1 MTAATASP
9 SPLRRLWQ
17 RELPEYPTGARRIWY
32 LGIVFAA
39 TVVVYYEN
47 FISGAVTLQLLGGFH
62 ISFLYFAVVT
72 AVANAIGAIGSL
84 ASGIA
89 DKVGRGNMA
98 VVGLFGVSL
107 VTLLWLPNVT
117 TGLQYGI
124 AFGAAGIFE
133 GVILVVTPALVRDFS
148 PQVGRAQAMA
158 FWTMGPVL
166 GSLLVT
172 EVSSHTLDSHPRWQ
186 FQFEVAG
193 WAGLAVCVLALLFLR
208 ELNGADRDRIVGAL
222 EAETGAA
229 LSSRGLSHEAAT
241 RRPYRQMFRLDI
253 VGPAV
258 GISLFL
264 LMYFTA
270 IGVLPVYFQTNLNF
284 SASQSNS
291 LLNWL
296 WATTAVSMLVFGAL
310 SDKLRIR
317 KPFILAGALA
327 SVPVDIAFLSKADSG
342 SPTFSSIAILLALT
356 GVWLGAA
363 YAPWM
368 AAFTETVE
376 HRNPALSATGLAIW
390 GWILRVTVASAVIA
404 IPLIVSAVTPLVDD
418 GPAVLQAQAY
428 FDKSKPLQ
436 LLLAEAQA
444 HPEVFSDLAAAPND
458 PAVQKN
464 AIETVGAPTVLT
476 LAGDQ
481 TAQRNL
487 ALLAAKAPAVLKAQ
501 ADSPGQWRTWFWI
514 CTVGALALCP
524 LSLLLRGPWRPRPT
538 NEAHAVEHAL
548 ELANRSAH
556 PMRTRSGRL
565 RSTCRSTPCRRR
577 APSASSPKRRL
588 SGDRSRHPQ
597 PGATCST
604 RLPF

>member
-1 MTAATASP
+1 MTAAIARPAPHPTPA
-9 SPLRRLWQ
+9 PLSRLWR

-32 LGIVFAA
+32 LGIVFAT
-39 TVVVYYEN
+39 TVVAYYEN
-47 FISGAVTLQLLGGFH
+47 FISGAVTPQLLSGFH

-72 AVANAIGAIGSL
+72 ATANAIGAIGSL
-84 ASGIA
+84 VSGVA
-89 DKVGRGNMA
+89 DRVGRGNLA

-107 VTLLWLPNVT
+107 VTLLWIPHAT

-124 AFGAAGIFE
+124 AFGSAGIFE
-133 GVILVVTPALVRDFS
+133 GVILVVTPALMRDFS

-158 FWTMGPVL
+158 FWTVGPVL

-193 WAGLAVCVLALLFLR
+193 WAGLVVCVLALLFLR
-208 ELNGADRDRIVGAL
+208 ELNRADRDRIVGAL

-253 VGPAV
+253 VGPAI

-264 LMYFTA
+264 LMYYTA
-270 IGVLPVYFQTNLNF
+270 IGVLPVYFQTDLNF

-310 SDKLRIR
+310 SDKLRVR
-317 KPFILAGALA
+317 KPLVFVAALA
-327 SVPVDIAFLSKADSG
+327 SVPVDIAFLSKAGSG
-342 SPTFSSIAILLALT
+342 SPTFSSIAVLLALT
-356 GVWLGAA
+356 GAWLGAA

-390 GWILRVTVASAVIA
+390 GWILRVTIASAVIT
-404 IPLIVSAVTPLVDD
+404 IPLIVSAATPLVDN
-418 GPAVLQAQAY
+418 GPSVLRAQAY
-428 FDKSKPLQ
+428 FEQSQPLR

-444 HPEVFSDLAAAPND
+444 HPRVFSELAAAPDD
-458 PAVQKN
+458 PVAQKN
-464 AIETVGAPTVLT
+464 AIEAVGVPTVLT
-476 LAGDQ
+476 LANDK
-481 TAQRNL
+481 TAQQNL
-487 ALLAAKAPAVLKAQ
+487 MLLAEKAPDVLKAQ

-514 CTVGALALCP
+514 CTAGALTLCP
-524 LSLLLRGPWRPRPT
+524 LSLLLRGPWRPRPGD
-538 NEAHAVEHAL
+538 EAHPVDHAL
-548 ELANRSAH
+548 ERADRVHPAAVRHSA
-556 PMRTRSGRL
+556 
-565 RSTCRSTPCRRR
+565 
-577 APSASSPKRRL
+577 APEAA
-588 SGDRSRHPQ
+588 G
-597 PGATCST
+597 
-604 RLPF
+604 

>member
-17 RELPEYPTGARRIWY
+17 RELPQYPTGARRIWY
-32 LGIVFAA
+32 LGVVFAA
-39 TVVVYYEN
+39 TVVAYYEN
-47 FISGAVTLQLLGGFH
+47 FISGAITPQLLSNFH

-98 VVGLFGVSL
+98 IVGLFGVSL
-107 VTLLWLPNVT
+107 VTLLWLPRVT
-117 TGLQYGI
+117 TGAQYGV
-124 AFGAAGIFE
+124 AFGSAGIFE
-133 GVILVVTPALVRDFS
+133 GIILVVTPALMRDFS

-158 FWTMGPVL
+158 FWTVGPVL

-172 EVSSHTLDSHPRWQ
+172 EVSSHTLDRHPRWQ

-193 WAGLAVCVLALLFLR
+193 SAGLAVCVLALLCLR
-208 ELNGADRDRIVGAL
+208 ELQRADRDRIVGAL
-222 EAETGAA
+222 EAETAAA
-229 LSSRGLSHEAAT
+229 LSSRELSHEAAT
-241 RRPYRQMFRLDI
+241 ARPYRQMFRLDI
-253 VGPAV
+253 VGPAI
-258 GISLFL
+258 GISVFL
-264 LMYFTA
+264 LMYYTA
-270 IGVLPVYFQTNLNF
+270 IGVLPAYFQTDLNF

-296 WATTAVSMLVFGAL
+296 WGTTAVSMLVFGAL
-310 SDKLRIR
+310 SDKLRVR
-317 KPFILAGALA
+317 KPLVFAGALA
-327 SVPVDIAFLSKADSG
+327 TVPVEIAFLSKAGSG

-363 YAPWM
+363 YTPWM

-390 GWILRVTVASAVIA
+390 AWILRVTVASAVIT
-404 IPLIVSAVTPLVDD
+404 IPLVVSAVTPLVDD
-418 GPAVLQAQAY
+418 GPSVRQAQAY
-428 FDKSKPLQ
+428 FDQSQPLR

-444 HPEVFSDLAAAPND
+444 HPKVFTDLAAAPND
-458 PAVQKN
+458 PALQKT
-464 AIETVGAPTVLT
+464 AVETVGTPTVLT

-487 ALLAAKAPAVLKAQ
+487 ILLSAKAPKVLKAQ

-514 CTVGALALCP
+514 CTAGALALCP

-538 NEAHAVEHAL
+538 DDAHAVEHAL
-548 ELANRSAH
+548 ELANRRDH
-556 PMRTRSGRL
+556 PDGQPAGQAPHHL
-565 RSTCRSTPCRRR
+565 PER
-577 APSASSPKRRL
+577 AVPAQATVRQ
-588 SGDRSRHPQ
+588 Q
-597 PGATCST
+597 PEAGTV
-604 RLPF
+604 R

>member
-9 SPLRRLWQ
+9 SPLHRLWR

-32 LGIVFAA
+32 LAIVFAA
-39 TVVVYYEN
+39 TVVAYYEN
-47 FISGAVTLQLLGGFH
+47 FISGAITPQLLGSFH
-62 ISFLYFAVVT
+62 ISFLFFAVVT

-98 VVGLFGVSL
+98 IVGLFGVSL
-107 VTLLWLPNVT
+107 VTLLWLPHVT
-117 TGLQYGI
+117 TGAQYGI
-124 AFGAAGIFE
+124 AFGSAGIFE
-133 GVILVVTPALVRDFS
+133 GVILVVTPALMRDFS

-158 FWTMGPVL
+158 FWTVGPVL

-193 WAGLAVCVLALLFLR
+193 CAGLTVCVLALLFLR
-208 ELNGADRDRIVGAL
+208 ELNRADRDRIVGAI

-264 LMYFTA
+264 LMYYTA
-270 IGVLPVYFQTNLNF
+270 IGVLPAYFQTNLNF

-296 WATTAVSMLVFGAL
+296 WATTAVSMLVFGTL
-310 SDKLRIR
+310 SDKLRVR
-317 KPFILAGALA
+317 KPLILAGALA
-327 SVPVDIAFLSKADSG
+327 SVPVDIAFLSKAGSG

-376 HRNPALSATGLAIW
+376 HRNPALSATGLAVW
-390 GWILRVTVASAVIA
+390 GWILRVTIASAVIT

-418 GPAVLQAQAY
+418 GPSVRQAQAY
-428 FDKSKPLQ
+428 FDQSKPLQ

-444 HPEVFSDLAAAPND
+444 HPKVFSDLAASPND
-458 PAVQKN
+458 PAVQK
-464 AIETVGAPTVLT
+464 AAVETVGAPTVLT
-476 LAGDQ
+476 LANDK
-481 TAQRNL
+481 TAQSKL
-487 ALLAAKAPAVLKAQ
+487 MLLAAKAPAVLKAQ
-501 ADSPGQWRTWFWI
+501 ADGPGQWRTWFWI
-514 CTVGALALCP
+514 CTAGALTLCP

-538 NEAHAVEHAL
+538 DDAHAVEHAL

-556 PMRTRSGRL
+556 PDAHPVGPAPLHLPEHAVPAQAAARQQPEAG
-565 RSTCRSTPCRRR
+565 TP
-577 APSASSPKRRL
+577 A
-588 SGDRSRHPQ
+588 
-597 PGATCST
+597 
-604 RLPF
+604 

>member
-32 LGIVFAA
+32 LGIVFVA
-39 TVVVYYEN
+39 TVVAYYEN
-47 FISGAVTLQLLGGFH
+47 FISGAVTTQLLGSFH

-158 FWTMGPVL
+158 FWTAGPVL

-172 EVSSHTLDSHPRWQ
+172 MVSSNTLDSHPRWQ
-186 FQFEVAG
+186 FQFEIAG
-193 WAGLAVCVLALLFLR
+193 WAGLAVSVLALLFLR
-208 ELNGADRDRIVGAL
+208 ELNRADRDRIVGAL
-222 EAETGAA
+222 EAETAAA
-229 LSSRGLSHEAAT
+229 LRSRGLSHEAAT
-241 RRPYRQMFRLDI
+241 RHPYRQMFRLDV

-264 LMYFTA
+264 LMYYTA
-270 IGVLPVYFQTNLNF
+270 IGVLPVYFQTDLNF
-284 SASQSNS
+284 SASESNS
-291 LLNWL
+291 LLNWM
-296 WATTAVSMLVFGAL
+296 WATMALSMLVFGVL
-310 SDKLRIR
+310 SDKLRTR
-317 KPFILAGALA
+317 KPLILAGALG
-327 SVPVDIAFLSKADSG
+327 SVAVDIAFLSKAGSG
-342 SPTFSSIAILLALT
+342 SPTFSSIAILLALM
-356 GVWLGAA
+356 GLWLGAA

-390 GWILRVTVASAVIA
+390 GWILRVTIASAVIT

-418 GPAVLQAQAY
+418 GPSVLQAQAY
-428 FDKSKPLQ
+428 FDKSKSLQ

-444 HPEVFSDLAAAPND
+444 HPKVFSDLAASPND
-458 PAVQKN
+458 PAPRKI
-464 AIETVGAPTVLT
+464 AIETVGAPTLMT
-476 LAGDQ
+476 LAGDE

-487 ALLAAKAPAVLKAQ
+487 SLLAAKAPGVLKAQ

-524 LSLLLRGPWRPRPT
+524 LSLLLKGPWRPHPAD
-538 NEAHAVEHAL
+538 EAHAVEHAL

-556 PMRTRSGRL
+556 PDAHPVGLAPFHQPERTVPTQAAVRQ
-565 RSTCRSTPCRRR
+565 
-577 APSASSPKRRL
+577 
-588 SGDRSRHPQ
+588 Q
-597 PGATCST
+597 PEAGA
-604 RLPF
+604 

>member
-32 LGIVFAA
+32 LGIVFVA
-39 TVVVYYEN
+39 TVIVYYEN
-47 FISGAVTLQLLGGFH
+47 FIGGAVATQLLGSFH
-62 ISFLYFAVVT
+62 ISFLYLAVVT
-72 AVANAIGAIGSL
+72 AVGNAVGAIGSL
-84 ASGIA
+84 ASGVA

-98 VVGLFGVSL
+98 IVGLFGVSL

-117 TGLQYGI
+117 TGAQYGI
-124 AFGAAGIFE
+124 ALGAAGIFE

-166 GSLLVT
+166 GSLLVSG
-172 EVSSHTLDSHPRWQ
+172 VSSRTLDSHPDWQ
-186 FQFEVAG
+186 FQFEIAG

-241 RRPYRQMFRLDI
+241 RHPYRQMFRLDI

-264 LMYFTA
+264 LMYYTA
-270 IGVLPVYFQTNLNF
+270 VGVLPVYFQTNLNF

-291 LLNWL
+291 LLNWM
-296 WATTAVSMLVFGAL
+296 WATTALSMLVFGVL
-310 SDKLRIR
+310 SDKLRVR
-317 KPFILAGALA
+317 KPLILAGALG
-327 SVPVDIAFLSKADSG
+327 SVVVDIAFLSKADSG

-356 GVWLGAA
+356 GAWLGAA
-363 YAPWM
+363 WVPWM

-390 GWILRVTVASAVIA
+390 GWILRVTVASAVIS

-418 GPAVLQAQAY
+418 GPSVLQAQAY

-436 LLLAEAQA
+436 LLLAEAKA

-458 PAVQKN
+458 PAVQKT
-464 AIETVGAPTVLT
+464 AIETVGAPTLT
-476 LAGDQ
+476 LLAEDK
-481 TAQRNL
+481 TAQQNL
-487 ALLAAKAPAVLKAQ
+487 ALLAEKAPAVLKAQ
-501 ADSPGQWRTWFWI
+501 ADSPGQWKTWFWI
-514 CTVGALALCP
+514 CTVGALALFP

-538 NEAHAVEHAL
+538 DEAHPVEHAL

-556 PMRTRSGRL
+556 PDAHPVGA
-565 RSTCRSTPCRRR
+565 
-577 APSASSPKRRL
+577 APLHLPEQAVPAQAVRQQ
-588 SGDRSRHPQ
+588 PQ
-597 PGATCST
+597 AGT
-604 RLPF
+604 

>member
-1 MTAATASP
+1 MTAVTASP
-9 SPLRRLWQ
+9 SPLRGLWQ
-17 RELPEYPTGARRIWY
+17 RELPEYPTGARRLWY
-32 LGIVFAA
+32 LAIVFTA

-47 FISGAVTLQLLGGFH
+47 FISGAVTLQLLGDFH

-84 ASGIA
+84 ASGVA

-98 VVGLFGVSL
+98 VVGLFGVSM

-172 EVSSHTLDSHPRWQ
+172 MISSHTLDSHPHWQ

-208 ELNGADRDRIVGAL
+208 ELNSADRDRIVGAL

-229 LSSRGLSHEAAT
+229 LSRRGLSHEEAT
-241 RRPYRQMFRLDI
+241 RHPYRQMFRLDI
-253 VGPAV
+253 VGPAI
-258 GISLFL
+258 GLSLFL

-284 SASQSNS
+284 SASQANS

-317 KPFILAGALA
+317 KPFILAGALV
-327 SVPVDIAFLSKADSG
+327 SVPVDIAFLAKADSG
-342 SPTFSSIAILLALT
+342 SPTFSSIAILLALM

-418 GPAVLQAQAY
+418 GPSVLQAQAY

-444 HPEVFSDLAAAPND
+444 HPDVFSDLAAAPDD
-458 PAVQKN
+458 PAVQKK

-476 LAGDQ
+476 LANDKA
-481 TAQRNL
+481 AQQNL
-487 ALLAAKAPAVLKAQ
+487 FLLADKAPDVLKAQ

-524 LSLLLRGPWRPRPT
+524 LTLLLRGPWRPHPT
-538 NEAHAVEHAL
+538 DDAHPTEHAL

-556 PMRTRSGRL
+556 PVGPAPL
-565 RSTCRSTPCRRR
+565 HLPEHALPAR
-577 APSASSPKRRL
+577 AAARQ
-588 SGDRSRHPQ
+588 Q
-597 PGATCST
+597 PEAGTQ
-604 RLPF
+604 R

>member
-1 MTAATASP
+1 
-9 SPLRRLWQ
+9 LRRLWQ

-32 LGIVFAA
+32 LGIVFTA

-47 FISGAVTLQLLGGFH
+47 FIGGPVTSQILASFH
-62 ISFLYFAVVT
+62 VSFLYFAVLT

-98 VVGLFGVSL
+98 IVGLFGVSL

-117 TGLQYGI
+117 TGVQYGI

-166 GSLLVT
+166 GSLLGT
-172 EVSSHTLDSHPRWQ
+172 EVASHTLDSHPDWQ
-186 FQFEVAG
+186 FQFKIAG
-193 WAGLAVCVLALLFLR
+193 WAGLAVCVLALLCLR

-222 EAETGAA
+222 DAQTGAA
-229 LSSRGLSHEAAT
+229 LSSRGLSHEEAT

-264 LMYFTA
+264 LMYYTA
-270 IGVLPVYFQTNLNF
+270 VGVLPVYFQTNLNF
-284 SASQSNS
+284 SASQSNA
-291 LLNWL
+291 LLNWM
-296 WATTAVSMLVFGAL
+296 WATTAVSMLVFGVL

-317 KPFILAGALA
+317 KPFILAGALG
-327 SVPVDIAFLSKADSG
+327 SVAVDIAFLSKADSG
-342 SPTFSSIAILLALT
+342 SPTFFSIAILLVLT
-356 GVWLGAA
+356 GAWLGAA
-363 YAPWM
+363 WVPWM

-390 GWILRVTVASAVIA
+390 GWILRVTVASAVIT
-404 IPLIVSAVTPLVDD
+404 IPLIVSAATPLIDN
-418 GPAVLQAQAY
+418 GPSVRQAQAY

-436 LLLAEAQA
+436 LLLAEARA
-444 HPEVFSDLAAAPND
+444 HPKEFSDLAASPDD
-458 PAVQKN
+458 PAVQKSV
-464 AIETVGAPTVLT
+464 IETVGAPTLTT
-476 LAGDQ
+476 LAGDK

-501 ADSPGQWRTWFWI
+501 ADGPGQWQTWFWI

-524 LSLLLRGPWRPRPT
+524 LSVLLKGPWRPHAT
-538 NEAHAVEHAL
+538 DDAHAVEHAL

-556 PMRTRSGRL
+556 PGGPAPL
-565 RSTCRSTPCRRR
+565 HLPER
-577 APSASSPKRRL
+577 AVPAQAAV
-588 SGDRSRHPQ
+588 GPQ
-597 PGATCST
+597 PQAGT
-604 RLPF
+604 

>member
-9 SPLRRLWQ
+9 SPLYRLWQ
-17 RELPEYPTGARRIWY
+17 RELPGYPTGARRIWY
-32 LGIVFAA
+32 LGIVFVA
-39 TVVVYYEN
+39 TVVAYYEN
-47 FISGAVTLQLLGGFH
+47 FISGAITPQLLGSFH
-62 ISFLYFAVVT
+62 ISFLFFAVVT
-72 AVANAIGAIGSL
+72 AVANAIGAVGSL
-84 ASGIA
+84 ASGVA

-98 VVGLFGVSL
+98 IVGLFGVSL
-107 VTLLWLPNVT
+107 VTLLWLPHVT
-117 TGLQYGI
+117 TGTQYGI
-124 AFGAAGIFE
+124 AFGSAGIFE
-133 GVILVVTPALVRDFS
+133 GVILVVTPALMRDFS

-158 FWTMGPVL
+158 FWTVGPVL

-193 WAGLAVCVLALLFLR
+193 WAGLTVCVLALLFLR
-208 ELNGADRDRIVGAL
+208 ELNRADRDRIVGAI

-264 LMYFTA
+264 LMYYTA
-270 IGVLPVYFQTNLNF
+270 IGVLPAYFQTNLNF

-296 WATTAVSMLVFGAL
+296 WATTAVSMLVFGTL
-310 SDKLRIR
+310 SDKLRVR

-327 SVPVDIAFLSKADSG
+327 SVPVDIAFLSKAGSG

-356 GVWLGAA
+356 GAWLGAA

-376 HRNPALSATGLAIW
+376 HRNPALSATGLAVW
-390 GWILRVTVASAVIA
+390 GWILRVTIASAVIT

-418 GPAVLQAQAY
+418 GPSVRQAQAY
-428 FDKSKPLQ
+428 FDQSKPLQ

-444 HPEVFSDLAAAPND
+444 HPKVLSDLAASPND
-458 PAVQKN
+458 PAVQKA
-464 AIETVGAPTVLT
+464 AIETVGLPTVLT
-476 LAGDQ
+476 LASDQ
-481 TAQRNL
+481 TAQQNL
-487 ALLAAKAPAVLKAQ
+487 ALLAAKAPRVLKAQ
-501 ADSPGQWRTWFWI
+501 ADGPGQWRTWFWI
-514 CTVGALALCP
+514 CTAGALTLCP
-524 LSLLLRGPWRPRPT
+524 LSLLLRGTWRPHPT
-538 NEAHAVEHAL
+538 DDAHAVEHAL
-548 ELANRSAH
+548 ELANRSA
-556 PMRTRSGRL
+556 RSM
-565 RSTCRSTPCRRR
+565 
-577 APSASSPKRRL
+577 A
-588 SGDRSRHPQ
+588 
-597 PGATCST
+597 
-604 RLPF
+604 

>member
-9 SPLRRLWQ
+9 LHRLWQ
-17 RELPEYPTGARRIWY
+17 RELPEYPTGTRRIWY
-32 LGIVFAA
+32 LGIVFVA
-39 TVVVYYEN
+39 TVVAYYEN
-47 FISGAVTLQLLGGFH
+47 FISGAITPQLLGSFH
-62 ISFLYFAVVT
+62 ISFLFFAVVT
-72 AVANAIGAIGSL
+72 AVANAIGAVGSL
-84 ASGIA
+84 ASGVA

-98 VVGLFGVSL
+98 IVGLFGVSL

-117 TGLQYGI
+117 TGAQYGI
-124 AFGAAGIFE
+124 AFGSAGIFE
-133 GVILVVTPALVRDFS
+133 GVILVVTPALMRDFS

-158 FWTMGPVL
+158 FWTVGPVL

-172 EVSSHTLDSHPRWQ
+172 EISSHTLDRHPRWQ

-193 WAGLAVCVLALLFLR
+193 WAGLTVCVLALLFLR
-208 ELNGADRDRIVGAL
+208 ELNRADRDRIVGAI

-264 LMYFTA
+264 LMYYTA
-270 IGVLPVYFQTNLNF
+270 IGVLPAYFQTNLNF

-296 WATTAVSMLVFGAL
+296 WATTAVSMLVCGAL
-310 SDKLRIR
+310 SDKLRVR

-327 SVPVDIAFLSKADSG
+327 SVPVEIAFLSKAGSG

-356 GVWLGAA
+356 GAWLGAA

-390 GWILRVTVASAVIA
+390 GWILRVTIASAVIT

-418 GPAVLQAQAY
+418 GPSVRQAQAY
-428 FDKSKPLQ
+428 FDQSQPLQ

-444 HPEVFSDLAAAPND
+444 HPKVFSDLAAAPND
-458 PAVQKN
+458 PAVQKT
-464 AIETVGAPTVLT
+464 AIETVGEPTVLT

-487 ALLAAKAPAVLKAQ
+487 LLLSAKAPKVLKAQ
-501 ADSPGQWRTWFWI
+501 ADGPGQWRTWFWI
-514 CTVGALALCP
+514 CTAGALTLCP
-524 LSLLLRGPWRPRPT
+524 LSLLLRGPWRPHPT
-538 NEAHAVEHAL
+538 DDAHAVEHAL

-556 PMRTRSGRL
+556 PDTYPVGQ
-565 RSTCRSTPCRRR
+565 
-577 APSASSPKRRL
+577 
-588 SGDRSRHPQ
+588 G
-597 PGATCST
+597 
-604 RLPF
+604 

>member
-32 LGIVFAA
+32 LGIVFVA
-39 TVVVYYEN
+39 TVVAYYEN
-47 FISGAVTLQLLGGFH
+47 FISGAVTTQLLGDFH

-84 ASGIA
+84 ASGVA
-89 DKVGRGNMA
+89 DKVGRANMA
-98 VVGLFGVSL
+98 VIGLFGVSL

-172 EVSSHTLDSHPRWQ
+172 MVSSHTLDSHPNWQ
-186 FQFEVAG
+186 FQFEIAG

-241 RRPYRQMFRLDI
+241 RRPYRQMLRLDI
-253 VGPAV
+253 IGPAV

-264 LMYFTA
+264 LMYYTA
-270 IGVLPVYFQTNLNF
+270 IGVLPVYFQTDLNF
-284 SASQSNS
+284 SASESNS

-296 WATTAVSMLVFGAL
+296 WATTALSMLVFGAL
-310 SDKLRIR
+310 SDKLRTR

-327 SVPVDIAFLSKADSG
+327 SVVVDIAFLSKAGSG

-356 GVWLGAA
+356 GAWLGAA

-376 HRNPALSATGLAIW
+376 HHNPALSATGLAIW
-390 GWILRVTVASAVIA
+390 GWILRVTIASAVIT

-418 GPAVLQAQAY
+418 GPSVLQAQAY

-444 HPEVFSDLAAAPND
+444 HPKVFSDLAASPND
-458 PAVQKN
+458 PAVQKI

-476 LAGDQ
+476 LAGDK

-487 ALLAAKAPAVLKAQ
+487 SLLAEKAPAVLKAQ

-514 CTVGALALCP
+514 CTAGALALCP
-524 LSLLLRGPWRPRPT
+524 LSLLLRGPWRPHPT
-538 NEAHAVEHAL
+538 DEAHAVEHAL

-556 PMRTRSGRL
+556 PDAHPVGAAPL
-565 RSTCRSTPCRRR
+565 HLPER
-577 APSASSPKRRL
+577 AVPAQAAVRQ
-588 SGDRSRHPQ
+588 Q
-597 PGATCST
+597 PEAGT
-604 RLPF
+604 

>member
-1 MTAATASP
+1 MAVATAP
-9 SPLRRLWQ
+9 PPLHRLWQ
-17 RELPEYPTGARRIWY
+17 RELPEYPTGTRRIWY

-39 TVVVYYEN
+39 TVVAYYEN
-47 FISGAVTLQLLGGFH
+47 FISGAITPQLLSGFH

-98 VVGLFGVSL
+98 IVGLFGVSL
-107 VTLLWLPNVT
+107 VTLLWLPHVT

-124 AFGAAGIFE
+124 AFGSAGIFE
-133 GVILVVTPALVRDFS
+133 GVILVVTPALMRDFS

-158 FWTMGPVL
+158 FWTVGPVL

-208 ELNGADRDRIVGAL
+208 ELNRADRDRIIGAL

-229 LSSRGLSHEAAT
+229 LNSRGLSHEAAT
-241 RRPYRQMFRLDI
+241 AHPYRQMFRIDI
-253 VGPAV
+253 VGPAI
-258 GISLFL
+258 GISVFL
-264 LMYFTA
+264 LMYYTA
-270 IGVLPVYFQTNLNF
+270 IGVLPVYFQTDLNF

-310 SDKLRIR
+310 SDRLRVR
-317 KPFILAGALA
+317 KPLILAGALA
-327 SVPVDIAFLSKADSG
+327 TVPVEIAFLSKAGSG
-342 SPTFSSIAILLALT
+342 SPTFSSIAVLLALT

-363 YAPWM
+363 YTPWM

-390 GWILRVTVASAVIA
+390 AWILRVTVASAVIT
-404 IPLIVSAVTPLVDD
+404 IPLIVSAATPLVDD
-418 GPAVLQAQAY
+418 GPSVLQAQAY
-428 FDKSKPLQ
+428 FDQSKPLQ

-444 HPEVFSDLAAAPND
+444 HPQVFSALAAAPDD
-458 PAVQKN
+458 PVAQKN
-464 AIETVGAPTVLT
+464 AIEAVGAPTVLT
-476 LAGDQ
+476 LANDK
-481 TAQRNL
+481 TAQHNL
-487 ALLAAKAPAVLKAQ
+487 ELLAAKAPDVLKAQ
-501 ADSPGQWRTWFWI
+501 ADSPGQWRIWFWI
-514 CTVGALALCP
+514 CTIGALALCP
-524 LSLLLRGPWRPRPT
+524 LSLLLRGPWRPHPT
-538 NEAHAVEHAL
+538 DEAHAVDHAL
-548 ELANRSAH
+548 ERANRSAH
-556 PMRTRSGRL
+556 PDAHPVRT
-565 RSTCRSTPCRRR
+565 
-577 APSASSPKRRL
+577 
-588 SGDRSRHPQ
+588 
-597 PGATCST
+597 
-604 RLPF
+604 

>member
-9 SPLRRLWQ
+9 SPLHRLWQ

-39 TVVVYYEN
+39 TVVAYYEN
-47 FISGAVTLQLLGGFH
+47 FISGAVTPQLLSSFH
-62 ISFLYFAVVT
+62 ISFLFFAVVT

-84 ASGIA
+84 ASGVA

-98 VVGLFGVSL
+98 IVGLFGVSL

-117 TGLQYGI
+117 TGAQYGF
-124 AFGAAGIFE
+124 AFGSAGIFE
-133 GVILVVTPALVRDFS
+133 GVILVVTPALMRDFS
-148 PQVGRAQAMA
+148 PQIGRAQAMA
-158 FWTMGPVL
+158 FWTVGPVL

-172 EVSSHTLDSHPRWQ
+172 EVSSNTLDRHPRWQ

-193 WAGLAVCVLALLFLR
+193 WAGLTVCVLALLFLR
-208 ELNGADRDRIVGAL
+208 ELNRADRDRIVGAI
-222 EAETGAA
+222 EAETGAT

-264 LMYFTA
+264 LMYYTA
-270 IGVLPVYFQTNLNF
+270 IGVLPAYFQTNLNF
-284 SASQSNS
+284 SASESNS

-296 WATTAVSMLVFGAL
+296 WATTAVSMLVCGTL
-310 SDKLRIR
+310 SDKLRVR
-317 KPFILAGALA
+317 KPFILIGALA
-327 SVPVDIAFLSKADSG
+327 SVPVDIAFLAKAGSG

-356 GVWLGAA
+356 GAWLGAA

-390 GWILRVTVASAVIA
+390 GWILRVTIASAVIT

-418 GPAVLQAQAY
+418 GPSVRQAQAY
-428 FDKSKPLQ
+428 FDQSKPLQ

-444 HPEVFSDLAAAPND
+444 HPKALSDLAASPND
-458 PAVQKN
+458 PAVQKT
-464 AIETVGAPTVLT
+464 AIETVGLPTVLT
-476 LAGDQ
+476 LAADK
-481 TAQRNL
+481 TAQQDL
-487 ALLAAKAPAVLKAQ
+487 ALLAAKAPRVLKAQ
-501 ADSPGQWRTWFWI
+501 ADGPGQWRTWFWI
-514 CTVGALALCP
+514 CTAGALTLCP

-538 NEAHAVEHAL
+538 DDAHAVEHAL

-556 PMRTRSGRL
+556 P
-565 RSTCRSTPCRRR
+565 
-577 APSASSPKRRL
+577 
-588 SGDRSRHPQ
+588 
-597 PGATCST
+597 ATY
-604 RLPF
+604 PVGQG

>member
-1 MTAATASP
+1 MTAVTASP

-32 LGIVFAA
+32 LGIVFTA
-39 TVVVYYEN
+39 TVIVYYEN
-47 FISGAVTLQLLGGFH
+47 FISGAITLQLLGDFH

-72 AVANAIGAIGSL
+72 ALGNAVGAIGSL
-84 ASGIA
+84 ATGVA
-89 DKVGRGNMA
+89 DKVGRGNLA
-98 VVGLFGVSL
+98 VVSLLGVSL

-124 AFGAAGIFE
+124 AFGAAGVFE

-172 EVSSHTLDSHPRWQ
+172 MVSSNTLDSHPEWQ
-186 FQFEVAG
+186 FQFEIAG

-222 EAETGAA
+222 EAETAAA
-229 LSSRGLSHEAAT
+229 LNSRGLSHEEAT
-241 RRPYRQMFRLDI
+241 RQPYRQMFRLDI
-253 VGPAV
+253 VGPAL
-258 GISLFL
+258 GLSLFL

-284 SASQSNS
+284 SASESNS

-296 WATTAVSMLVFGAL
+296 WATTAVSMLAFGVL
-310 SDKLRIR
+310 SDKLRVR

-327 SVPVDIAFLSKADSG
+327 SVPVDIAFLMKADSG
-342 SPTFSSIAILLALT
+342 SPTYSSIAILLALM

-376 HRNPALSATGLAIW
+376 LRNPALSATGLAIW
-390 GWILRVTVASAVIA
+390 GWILRVTVASAVIT

-418 GPAVLQAQAY
+418 GPSVLQAQAY
-428 FDKSKPLQ
+428 FEKSQPLQ
-436 LLLAEAQA
+436 LLLAEARA
-444 HPEVFSDLAAAPND
+444 HPEVLSELGASPND
-458 PAVQKN
+458 PAVQKK
-464 AIETVGAPTVLT
+464 AVETVGAPTVLV
-476 LAGDQ
+476 LAGDPI
-481 TAQRNL
+481 AQSNL
-487 ALLAAKAPAVLKAQ
+487 ALLAEKAPGVLKAQ
-501 ADSPGQWRTWFWI
+501 ADSPGQWRAWFWI
-514 CTVGALALCP
+514 CTIGALALCP
-524 LSLLLRGPWRPRPT
+524 LTLLLKGPWRPHPT
-538 NEAHAVEHAL
+538 DKAHGVEHAL
-548 ELANRSAH
+548 ELANRNAH
-556 PMRTRSGRL
+556 PDAHPVGAGPLHLPERAVPAQAAARQQPEART
-565 RSTCRSTPCRRR
+565 
-577 APSASSPKRRL
+577 
-588 SGDRSRHPQ
+588 
-597 PGATCST
+597 
-604 RLPF
+604 

>member
-39 TVVVYYEN
+39 VVTVYYEN
-47 FISGAVTLQLLGGFH
+47 FISGAVTPQLLGSFH

-72 AVANAIGAIGSL
+72 AVAYAIGAIGSL
-84 ASGIA
+84 ASGVA

-107 VTLLWLPNVT
+107 VTLLWLPKVT
-117 TGLQYGI
+117 TGLQYGF

-133 GVILVVTPALVRDFS
+133 GIILVVTTALVRDFS

-172 EVSSHTLDSHPRWQ
+172 EVSSHTLDRHPRWQ

-193 WAGLAVCVLALLFLR
+193 WAGLAVCVLALLCLR

-222 EAETGAA
+222 EAETEAA
-229 LSSRGLSHEAAT
+229 LSSRGLSHQAAT
-241 RRPYRQMFRLDI
+241 HRPYRQMFRLDI

-258 GISLFL
+258 GISVFL
-264 LMYFTA
+264 LMYYTA

-317 KPFILAGALA
+317 KPFILAGALV
-327 SVPVDIAFLSKADSG
+327 SVPVEIAFLSKAGSG
-342 SPTFSSIAILLALT
+342 SPTFSSIAVLLALT
-356 GVWLGAA
+356 GAWLGAA
-363 YAPWM
+363 YTPWM

-390 GWILRVTVASAVIA
+390 GWILRVTVASAVIS
-404 IPLIVSAVTPLVDD
+404 IPLIVSAVTPIVDD
-418 GPAVLQAQAY
+418 GPSVLQAQAY
-428 FDKSKPLQ
+428 FGQSKPLQ

-444 HPEVFSDLAAAPND
+444 HPQVFSDLAAAPND
-458 PAVQKN
+458 PVRQKN

-476 LAGDQ
+476 LAGDK

-487 ALLAAKAPAVLKAQ
+487 TLLAAKGPGVIKAQ

-524 LSLLLRGPWRPRPT
+524 LSLLLRGPWRPHPT
-538 NEAHAVEHAL
+538 DDAHAVEHAL
-548 ELANRSAH
+548 ELANRGAH
-556 PMRTRSGRL
+556 PDPRPASLHLPEHAVPAQAAVRRQPEAGTRG
-565 RSTCRSTPCRRR
+565 
-577 APSASSPKRRL
+577 
-588 SGDRSRHPQ
+588 
-597 PGATCST
+597 
-604 RLPF
+604 

>member
-1 MTAATASP
+1 MTAAAASP

-17 RELPEYPTGARRIWY
+17 RELPEYPTGAKRIWY
-32 LGIVFAA
+32 LAIVFAA
-39 TVVVYYEN
+39 TVVAYYEN
-47 FISGAVTLQLLGGFH
+47 FISGAVTLQLLGSFH

-84 ASGIA
+84 VSGIA

-98 VVGLFGVSL
+98 IVGLLGVSL
-107 VTLLWLPNVT
+107 VTLLWLPHVT

-158 FWTMGPVL
+158 FWTAGPVL

-172 EVSSHTLDSHPRWQ
+172 EVSSHTLDSHPGWQ

-193 WAGLAVCVLALLFLR
+193 WAGLVVCVLALLFLR
-208 ELNGADRDRIVGAL
+208 ELNRADRDRIVGAL
-222 EAETGAA
+222 EAQTAAA
-229 LSSRGLSHEAAT
+229 LNSRGLSHEAAT
-241 RRPYRQMFRLDI
+241 HRPYRQMFRLDI
-253 VGPAV
+253 VGPAI
-258 GISLFL
+258 GISVFL
-264 LMYFTA
+264 LMYYTA

-284 SASQSNS
+284 SASESNS

-296 WATTAVSMLVFGAL
+296 WAAMAVSMLVVGAL
-310 SDKLRIR
+310 SDKLRTR
-317 KPFILAGALA
+317 KPFILAGALG
-327 SVPVDIAFLSKADSG
+327 SVAVDIAFLSKADSG
-342 SPTFSSIAILLALT
+342 SPTFSSIAILLALI

-376 HRNPALSATGLAIW
+376 HHNPALSATGLAIW
-390 GWILRVTVASAVIA
+390 GWILRVTVASAVIT
-404 IPLIVSAVTPLVDD
+404 IPLVVSAVTPLVDD
-418 GPAVLQAQAY
+418 GPSVLQAQAY
-428 FDKSKPLQ
+428 FDQSKPLQ

-444 HPEVFSDLAAAPND
+444 HPKVFTDLAASPND
-458 PAVQKN
+458 PAVQKI

-487 ALLAAKAPAVLKAQ
+487 TLLAAKAPDVLKAQ
-501 ADSPGQWRTWFWI
+501 ADSPGQWRTWFWV
-514 CTVGALALCP
+514 CTVGALTLCP
-524 LSLLLRGPWRPRPT
+524 LSLLLRGSWRPRPT
-538 NEAHAVEHAL
+538 DDAHATEHAL
-548 ELANRSAH
+548 ELANRRAH
-556 PMRTRSGRL
+556 PDARPGG
-565 RSTCRSTPCRRR
+565 P
-577 APSASSPKRRL
+577 APLHLPEHVAPAQTAVRQ
-588 SGDRSRHPQ
+588 Q
-597 PGATCST
+597 PDAGTWG
-604 RLPF
+604 

>member
-32 LGIVFAA
+32 LGIVFTA
-39 TVVVYYEN
+39 TVIVYYEN
-47 FISGAVTLQLLGGFH
+47 FISGAITLQLLGDFE

-72 AVANAIGAIGSL
+72 ALANAIGAIGSL
-84 ASGIA
+84 ASGVA

-98 VVGLFGVSL
+98 VVSLLGVSM

-124 AFGAAGIFE
+124 AFGAAGVFE

-172 EVSSHTLDSHPRWQ
+172 MVSSQTLDSHPRWQ

-208 ELNGADRDRIVGAL
+208 ELNSADRDRIIGAI
-222 EAETGAA
+222 EAQTGAA
-229 LSSRGLSHEAAT
+229 LSSRGLSHEEAT
-241 RRPYRQMFRLDI
+241 RRPFRQMFRLDI

-258 GISLFL
+258 GLSLFL

-284 SASQSNS
+284 SASESNS

-296 WATTAVSMLVFGAL
+296 WAMTAVSMLVFGVL

-317 KPFILAGALA
+317 KPFILAGALGTVA
-327 SVPVDIAFLSKADSG
+327 VNIAFLSKADSG
-342 SPTFSSIAILLALT
+342 FPTYSSIAILLALM
-356 GVWLGAA
+356 GIWLGAA

-390 GWILRVTVASAVIA
+390 GWILRVTVASAVIT

-418 GPAVLQAQAY
+418 GPSVLQAQAY
-428 FDKSKPLQ
+428 FEKSKPLQ
-436 LLLAEAQA
+436 LLLAEAKA
-444 HPEVFSDLAAAPND
+444 HPEVLSELGASPDD
-458 PAVQKN
+458 PAVQKK

-476 LAGDQ
+476 LAGDK
-481 TAQRNL
+481 TAQENL
-487 ALLAAKAPAVLKAQ
+487 ALLAEKAPAVLKAQ
-501 ADSPGQWRTWFWI
+501 ADSPGQWRIWFWI
-514 CTVGALALCP
+514 CTIGALALCP
-524 LSLLLRGPWRPRPT
+524 LTLLLKGPWRPHPT
-538 NEAHAVEHAL
+538 DDAHAVEHAL
-548 ELANRSAH
+548 ELANRNAHADAH
-556 PMRTRSGRL
+556 PVG
-565 RSTCRSTPCRRR
+565 P
-577 APSASSPKRRL
+577 A
-588 SGDRSRHPQ
+588 
-597 PGATCST
+597 
-604 RLPF
+604 RLPLPEHAVPAQAGARQQPEAGT

>member
-17 RELPEYPTGARRIWY
+17 RELPEYPTGARRIWH

-39 TVVVYYEN
+39 TVVAYYEN
-47 FISGAVTLQLLGGFH
+47 FISGAVTTQLLGSFH

-84 ASGIA
+84 ASGVA

-98 VVGLFGVSL
+98 IVGLFGVSL

-133 GVILVVTPALVRDFS
+133 GIILVVTPALVRDFS

-172 EVSSHTLDSHPRWQ
+172 EVSSHTLDSHPHWQ

-193 WAGLAVCVLALLFLR
+193 WAGLVVCVLALLCLR

-229 LSSRGLSHEAAT
+229 LSSRRLLHEADT

-258 GISLFL
+258 GISVFL
-264 LMYFTA
+264 LMYYTA

-291 LLNWL
+291 LLNWM
-296 WATTAVSMLVFGAL
+296 WATTALSMLVFGVL

-317 KPFILAGALA
+317 KPLILAGALA
-327 SVPVDIAFLSKADSG
+327 SVAVDIAFLSKAGSG
-342 SPTFSSIAILLALT
+342 FPTFSSIAILLALT
-356 GVWLGAA
+356 GAWLGAA

-390 GWILRVTVASAVIA
+390 GWILRVTVAGAVIA

-418 GPAVLQAQAY
+418 GPSVLQAQAY

-444 HPEVFSDLAAAPND
+444 HPKVFSDLAASPND

-464 AIETVGAPTVLT
+464 AIETIGAPTLIT
-476 LAGDQ
+476 LAGDK

-487 ALLAAKAPAVLKAQ
+487 VLLTAKAPAVLKAQ

-524 LSLLLRGPWRPRPT
+524 LSLLLRGPWRPHPT
-538 NEAHAVEHAL
+538 DDAHAVEHAL
-548 ELANRSAH
+548 ELANRSAYPDAH
-556 PMRTRSGRL
+556 PVG
-565 RSTCRSTPCRRR
+565 P
-577 APSASSPKRRL
+577 APLHLPEDVVPAQAAVRQ
-588 SGDRSRHPQ
+588 Q
-597 PGATCST
+597 PEAGTWG
-604 RLPF
+604 

>member
-1 MTAATASP
+1 MTAAAASP
-9 SPLRRLWQ
+9 SPLHRLWR
-17 RELPEYPTGARRIWY
+17 RELPEYPTGARRVWY
-32 LGIVFAA
+32 LGIVFAT

-47 FISGAVTLQLLGGFH
+47 FISGAVTLQVLGSFH

-72 AVANAIGAIGSL
+72 AAANAIGAIGSL

-89 DKVGRGNMA
+89 DRVGRGNMA
-98 VVGLFGVSL
+98 IVGLFGVSL

-117 TGLQYGI
+117 TGAQYGI
-124 AFGAAGIFE
+124 AFGSAGVFE

-172 EVSSHTLDSHPRWQ
+172 EVSSHTLDSHPRWE

-193 WAGLAVCVLALLFLR
+193 WAGLVVCVLALLFLR

-229 LSSRGLSHEAAT
+229 LSSRGLSHEAAI

-264 LMYFTA
+264 LMYYTA
-270 IGVLPVYFQTNLNF
+270 IGVLPAYFQTDLNF

-296 WATTAVSMLVFGAL
+296 WATTAVSMLVFGTL

-317 KPFILAGALA
+317 KPFIFAGALA
-327 SVPVDIAFLSKADSG
+327 SVPVDIAFLSKAGSG
-342 SPTFSSIAILLALT
+342 SPSFSSIAILLALT
-356 GVWLGAA
+356 GAWLGAA

-390 GWILRVTVASAVIA
+390 GWILRVTIASAVIS
-404 IPLIVSAVTPLVDD
+404 IPLIVSAVTPLVDN
-418 GPAVLQAQAY
+418 GPSVLQAQAY

-444 HPEVFSDLAAAPND
+444 HPKVFSDLAASPND
-458 PAVQKN
+458 PAVQKT

-476 LAGDQ
+476 LAGDK
-481 TAQRNL
+481 TAQSNL
-487 ALLAAKAPAVLKAQ
+487 VLLAAKAPDVLKAQ
-501 ADSPGQWRTWFWI
+501 ADGPGQWRTWFWI
-514 CTVGALALCP
+514 CTAGALTLCP
-524 LSLLLRGPWRPRPT
+524 LSLLLRGPWRPRRT
-538 NEAHAVEHAL
+538 DQAHAVEHAL

-556 PMRTRSGRL
+556 PVGQ
-565 RSTCRSTPCRRR
+565 
-577 APSASSPKRRL
+577 APLHLPGHAMPAQAAVRQ
-588 SGDRSRHPQ
+588 Q
-597 PGATCST
+597 PEAGA
-604 RLPF
+604 

>member
-1 MTAATASP
+1 MTAATA

-39 TVVVYYEN
+39 TVVAYYQN
-47 FISGAVTLQLLGGFH
+47 FISGAITLQLLGSFH

-89 DKVGRGNMA
+89 DKVGRGNLA
-98 VVGLFGVSL
+98 IVGLFGVSL

-133 GVILVVTPALVRDFS
+133 GVILVVTPALMRDFS

-158 FWTMGPVL
+158 FWTVGPVL

-193 WAGLAVCVLALLFLR
+193 WAGLAVCVLALLCLR
-208 ELNGADRDRIVGAL
+208 ELNRADRDRIVGAL
-222 EAETGAA
+222 EAETRAA
-229 LSSRGLSHEAAT
+229 LSSRELSHEAAT
-241 RRPYRQMFRLDI
+241 HRPYQQMFRLDI
-253 VGPAV
+253 VGPAI

-264 LMYFTA
+264 LMYYTA
-270 IGVLPVYFQTNLNF
+270 IGVLPVYFQTDLNF

-296 WATTAVSMLVFGAL
+296 WATTAVSMLVFGAV
-310 SDKLRIR
+310 SDKLRVR
-317 KPFILAGALA
+317 KPLILAGALA
-327 SVPVDIAFLSKADSG
+327 SVVVEIAFLSKAGSG

-356 GVWLGAA
+356 GAWLGAA
-363 YAPWM
+363 YTPWM

-390 GWILRVTVASAVIA
+390 GWILRVTIASAVIS
-404 IPLIVSAVTPLVDD
+404 IPLVVSAVTPLVDD
-418 GPAVLQAQAY
+418 GPTVRQAQAY
-428 FDKSKPLQ
+428 FDKSESLQ

-444 HPEVFSDLAAAPND
+444 HPQVFNDLAAAPND
-458 PAVQKN
+458 PAVQKA

-476 LAGDQ
+476 LASDK
-481 TAQRNL
+481 TAQQNL
-487 ALLAAKAPAVLKAQ
+487 TLLAAKAPDVLEAQ

-514 CTVGALALCP
+514 CTAGALALCP
-524 LSLLLRGPWRPRPT
+524 LSLLLRGPWRPHPT
-538 NEAHAVEHAL
+538 DDAHAVEHAL

-556 PMRTRSGRL
+556 SPGPAPHHLPEHAVPAQATVRQQPEAG
-565 RSTCRSTPCRRR
+565 TP
-577 APSASSPKRRL
+577 A
-588 SGDRSRHPQ
+588 
-597 PGATCST
+597 
-604 RLPF
+604 

>member
-1 MTAATASP
+1 MTAATTSP

-32 LGIVFAA
+32 LAIVFAA

-47 FISGAVTLQLLGGFH
+47 FISGAVTLQILGDFH

-84 ASGIA
+84 ASGVA

-98 VVGLFGVSL
+98 IVGLLGVSL
-107 VTLLWLPNVT
+107 VTLLWLPHVT
-117 TGLQYGI
+117 SGAQYGI

-193 WAGLAVCVLALLFLR
+193 WAGLAVCVLAMLFLR

-229 LSSRGLSHEAAT
+229 LSSRGLSPKAAI

-264 LMYFTA
+264 LMYYTA

-310 SDKLRIR
+310 SDQLRIR
-317 KPFILAGALA
+317 KPLVLAGALF
-327 SVPVDIAFLSKADSG
+327 SVPVDIAFLSKAGSG

-390 GWILRVTVASAVIA
+390 GWILRVTIASAVIS
-404 IPLIVSAVTPLVDD
+404 IPLIVSSVTPLVDD

-428 FDKSKPLQ
+428 FQKSKPLQ

-444 HPEVFSDLAAAPND
+444 HPGVFSALGAAPDD
-458 PAVQKN
+458 PAVQKA

-476 LAGDQ
+476 LAGDR

-487 ALLAAKAPAVLKAQ
+487 ALLAEKAPGVLRAQ
-501 ADSPGQWRTWFWI
+501 ADSPGQWRIWFWI
-514 CTVGALALCP
+514 CTIGALALCP
-524 LSLLLRGPWRPRPT
+524 LSLLLRGPWRPQPSDD
-538 NEAHAVEHAL
+538 AHVVGHTLGPAD
-548 ELANRSAH
+548 RSAH
-556 PMRTRSGRL
+556 PAG
-565 RSTCRSTPCRRR
+565 
-577 APSASSPKRRL
+577 SAL
-588 SGDRSRHPQ
+588 
-597 PGATCST
+597 
-604 RLPF
+604 

>member
-1 MTAATASP
+1 MTAATATP

-17 RELPEYPTGARRIWY
+17 RELPEYPTGTRRIWY

-39 TVVVYYEN
+39 TVVAYYEN
-47 FISGAVTLQLLGGFH
+47 FISGAVTPQLLGGFH

-84 ASGIA
+84 ASGVA

-98 VVGLFGVSL
+98 VVGLLGVSL

-133 GVILVVTPALVRDFS
+133 GVILVVTPALMRDFS

-193 WAGLAVCVLALLFLR
+193 WAGLAVCVLALLCLR
-208 ELNGADRDRIVGAL
+208 ELNRADRDRIVGAL
-222 EAETGAA
+222 DAETGAA
-229 LSSRGLSHEAAT
+229 LSNRGLSHEAAT
-241 RRPYRQMFRLDI
+241 RHPYRQMLRLDI

-264 LMYFTA
+264 LMYYTA
-270 IGVLPVYFQTNLNF
+270 IGVLPAYFQTNLNF

-310 SDKLRIR
+310 SDLLRIR
-317 KPFILAGALA
+317 KPLILAGALA

-342 SPTFSSIAILLALT
+342 SPSFSSIAILLALT
-356 GVWLGAA
+356 GVWLGAV

-376 HRNPALSATGLAIW
+376 HHNPALSATGLAIW
-390 GWILRVTVASAVIA
+390 GWILRVTIASAVIT
-404 IPLIVSAVTPLVDD
+404 IPLIVSAVTPLVGD
-418 GPAVLQAQAY
+418 GPSVLQAQAY
-428 FDKSKPLQ
+428 FDKSRPLQ

-444 HPEVFSDLAAAPND
+444 HPQVFSDLAAAPDD
-458 PAVQKN
+458 PATQKA

-476 LAGDQ
+476 LADDK
-481 TAQRNL
+481 TAQQNL
-487 ALLAAKAPAVLKAQ
+487 VLLATKAPDVLKAQ
-501 ADSPGQWRTWFWI
+501 ADSPGQWRIWFWI
-514 CTVGALALCP
+514 CTIGALALCP
-524 LSLLLRGPWRPRPT
+524 LTLLLRGPWRPQPSDD
-538 NEAHAVEHAL
+538 AHAVEHAL

-556 PMRTRSGRL
+556 PDGPAPLHRPEDAVPAVVSQQPEAG
-565 RSTCRSTPCRRR
+565 TP
-577 APSASSPKRRL
+577 A
-588 SGDRSRHPQ
+588 
-597 PGATCST
+597 
-604 RLPF
+604 

>member
-1 MTAATASP
+1 MTAATAP
-9 SPLRRLWQ
+9 LPLRRLWQ

-39 TVVVYYEN
+39 TVVAYYEN
-47 FISGAVTLQLLGGFH
+47 FISGAVTPQLLGSFH

-84 ASGIA
+84 LSGVA

-98 VVGLFGVSL
+98 IVGLFGVSL
-107 VTLLWLPNVT
+107 VTLLWLPHVT
-117 TGLQYGI
+117 TGAQYGI

-133 GVILVVTPALVRDFS
+133 GVILVVTPALMRDFS

-158 FWTMGPVL
+158 FWTVGPVL

-193 WAGLAVCVLALLFLR
+193 SAGLAVCVLALLCLR
-208 ELNGADRDRIVGAL
+208 ELNRADRDRIVGAL

-229 LSSRGLSHEAAT
+229 LSSREMSHEAAT
-241 RRPYRQMFRLDI
+241 YRPYRQMFRLDI
-253 VGPAV
+253 VGPAI
-258 GISLFL
+258 GISVFL
-264 LMYFTA
+264 LMYYTA
-270 IGVLPVYFQTNLNF
+270 IGVLPVYFQTDLNF

-296 WATTAVSMLVFGAL
+296 WATAAVSMLVFGAL

-317 KPFILAGALA
+317 KPFVFAAGLA
-327 SVPVDIAFLSKADSG
+327 SVAVEIAFLSKAGSG

-390 GWILRVTVASAVIA
+390 GWILRVTVASAVIS
-404 IPLIVSAVTPLVDD
+404 IPLVVSAVTPIVDN
-418 GPAVLQAQAY
+418 GPSVLQAQAY
-428 FDKSKPLQ
+428 FGQSKPLQ

-444 HPEVFSDLAAAPND
+444 HPKVFTDLAASPND
-458 PAVQKN
+458 PAVQKR
-464 AIETVGAPTVLT
+464 AIEAVGAPTVLT
-476 LAGDQ
+476 LAGDK

-487 ALLAAKAPAVLKAQ
+487 VLLAAKAPVVLKAQ

-514 CTVGALALCP
+514 CTIGALALCP
-524 LSLLLRGPWRPRPT
+524 LSLLLRGPWRPHPT
-538 NEAHAVEHAL
+538 DQAHAVEHAL
-548 ELANRSAH
+548 ELANRRAH
-556 PMRTRSGRL
+556 SDAHQVGPAPLHLPGHAVPAQAAIRQQPEAGTRG
-565 RSTCRSTPCRRR
+565 
-577 APSASSPKRRL
+577 
-588 SGDRSRHPQ
+588 
-597 PGATCST
+597 
-604 RLPF
+604 

>member
-32 LGIVFAA
+32 LAIVFTA
-39 TVVVYYEN
+39 TVIVYYEN
-47 FISGAVTLQLLGGFH
+47 FISGAITLQLLGDFQ

-84 ASGIA
+84 ASGVA

-98 VVGLFGVSL
+98 VVSLFGVSL

-172 EVSSHTLDSHPRWQ
+172 LVSSNTLDSHPDWQ

-193 WAGLAVCVLALLFLR
+193 WAGLAVSVLALLLLR

-222 EAETGAA
+222 EAETAAA

-258 GISLFL
+258 GLSLFL

-284 SASQSNS
+284 SASESNS

-296 WATTAVSMLVFGAL
+296 WATTAVSMLVFGVL
-310 SDKLRIR
+310 SDKLRTR
-317 KPFILAGALA
+317 KPFILVGALA
-327 SVPVDIAFLSKADSG
+327 TVAVDIAFLSKTDSG
-342 SPTFSSIAILLALT
+342 SPTFSTIAILLALM
-356 GVWLGAA
+356 GIWLGAA

-390 GWILRVTVASAVIA
+390 GWILRVTVASAVIT

-418 GPAVLQAQAY
+418 GPSVLQAQAY
-428 FDKSKPLQ
+428 FQKSEPLR

-444 HPEVFSDLAAAPND
+444 HPQVFIDLGASPDD
-458 PAVQKN
+458 PAVQKK

-487 ALLAAKAPAVLKAQ
+487 LLLAEKAPGVLEAQ
-501 ADSPGQWRTWFWI
+501 AEGPGQWRTWFWI
-514 CTVGALALCP
+514 CTIGALALCP
-524 LSLLLRGPWRPRPT
+524 LTLLLRGPWRPHPT
-538 NEAHAVEHAL
+538 DDAHAVEHAL
-548 ELANRSAH
+548 KLADRSAH
-556 PMRTRSGRL
+556 PVGSAARNL
-565 RSTCRSTPCRRR
+565 PDDAVPAR
-577 APSASSPKRRL
+577 AAARQQPEA
-588 SGDRSRHPQ
+588 GPQ
-597 PGATCST
+597 
-604 RLPF
+604 R

>member
-39 TVVVYYEN
+39 TVVAYYQN

-72 AVANAIGAIGSL
+72 AIANAIGAIGSL

-89 DKVGRGNMA
+89 DKVGRANMA
-98 VVGLFGVSL
+98 IVGLLGVSL

-117 TGLQYGI
+117 TGLEYGI

-133 GVILVVTPALVRDFS
+133 GVILVVTPALMRDFS

-158 FWTMGPVL
+158 FWTVGPVL

-193 WAGLAVCVLALLFLR
+193 WAGLAVCVLALLCLR
-208 ELNGADRDRIVGAL
+208 ELNRADRDRIVGAL
-222 EAETGAA
+222 EAGAGA
-229 LSSRGLSHEAAT
+229 TSDSPGLAHEAAT
-241 RRPYRQMFRLDI
+241 RHPYRQMFRLDI
-253 VGPAV
+253 IGPAI

-264 LMYFTA
+264 LMYYTA
-270 IGVLPVYFQTNLNF
+270 IGVLPAYFQTNLNF

-310 SDKLRIR
+310 SDKLRVR
-317 KPFILAGALA
+317 KPLILAGALA
-327 SVPVDIAFLSKADSG
+327 SVPVDIAFLAKADSG

-376 HRNPALSATGLAIW
+376 RRNPALSATGLAIW
-390 GWILRVTVASAVIA
+390 GWILRVTIASAVIS
-404 IPLIVSAVTPLVDD
+404 IPLIVSSVTPLVDD
-418 GPAVLQAQAY
+418 GPAVRQAQAY
-428 FDKSKPLQ
+428 FDRSKPLQ

-444 HPEVFSDLAAAPND
+444 HPQVFSDLAAAPDD
-458 PAVQKN
+458 PIAQKN
-464 AIETVGAPTVLT
+464 AIEAVGAPTVLT
-476 LAGDQ
+476 LANDK
-481 TAQRNL
+481 TAQQNL
-487 ALLAAKAPAVLKAQ
+487 TLLAAKAPDVLEAQ
-501 ADSPGQWRTWFWI
+501 ADSPGQWRIWFWI

-524 LSLLLRGPWRPRPT
+524 LSLLLKGPWRPQPGDD
-538 NEAHAVEHAL
+538 AHAVEHAL

-556 PMRTRSGRL
+556 PDGSGQLHRPAHAGQPEAG
-565 RSTCRSTPCRRR
+565 TP
-577 APSASSPKRRL
+577 A
-588 SGDRSRHPQ
+588 
-597 PGATCST
+597 
-604 RLPF
+604 